1 LPYFKDI
8 YCDLVTRSDDK
19 HKGINKVTFVEYTQ
33 LPGLLAERLFSVWD
47 VDKDDYLSQKEML
60 AGLLRLFCSTF
71 NQKIGLVYQCY
82 DFDGDGMISKKDIL
96 TLLTSMPT
104 VHVG

>member
-1 LPYFKDI
+1 MQSAQETQSLEFTESQESQNFKLNVVLPYFKDI

-71 NQKIGLVYQCY
+71 NQKIGLVY
-82 DFDGDGMISKKDIL
+82 
-96 TLLTSMPT
+96 
-104 VHVG
+104 